1 MERLSGFDFRI
12 ELHKGFMPRSRSRVT
27 GRIEAFAPAYVV
39 SIENVAGV
47 NGSHRTI
54 EYYPFTEEGYTQA
67 DAMAQRLV
75 LALEVSTQPTRTGL
89 PRSGLAVDYV
99 REMRS
104 HEEAVE

>member
-1 MERLSGFDFRI
+1 MSRLFDFRV
-12 ELHKGFMPRSRSRVT
+12 ELEKGHLPRSYGFFKS
-27 GRIEAFAPAYVV
+27 GYLV
-39 SIENVAGV
+39 SITHVAGTELQDP
-47 NGSHRTI
+47 HTI
-54 EYYPFTEEGYTQA
+54 GYFPHTEEGYTQA